1 MPLPTI
7 TATLL
12 AAAVGMSRAQ
22 AAAWVKPITESC
34 RLAEITTTQ
43 QLAAYLA
50 QAGHESAGFSTTTEN
65 LSYSAERIV
74 DLATKARPGTRW
86 RSLGPRAAELAR
98 QPAKLANAAYGG
110 RMGNRDE
117 ASGDGW
123 RYRGR
128 GLIQNTGR
136 ANYEAVRDGLRALG
150 VADCPDFVALPDALS
165 EPRWAALAAA
175 MYWREHDLNALA
187 DAGDFDGI
195 TRRINGG
202 STGAAD
208 RRARHARAKE
218 ALRGLR

>member
-1 MPLPTI
+1 MPI
-7 TATLL
+7 TADQL
-12 AAAVGMSRAQ
+12 AAAVGCTRAL
-22 AAAWVKPITESC
+22 AATWAPYLAHAY
-34 RLAEITTTQ
+34 RLADIST
-43 QLAAYLA
+43 LARLAPFLA
-50 QAGHESAGFSTTTEN
+50 QTGHESAGFSTTTEN
-65 LSYSAERIV
+65 LSYSAERIA

-150 VADCPDFVALPDALS
+150 IADCPDFVALPDALS

-187 DAGDFDGI
+187 DAGDFDAI

-202 STGAAD
+202 AAGAAD
-208 RRARHARAKE
+208 RRERYERAKK
-218 ALRGLR
+218 ALRGVR